1 VKASELKKGMI
12 IMEGGDL
19 LAVIEMEHRTPG
31 NLRAIYQ
38 ATLKNI
44 VNGKMVNKRFSPA
57 DTVEKADLESKKVQY
72 LYADHSGYH
81 FMDTSSYE
89 AIALSTEMVGPSKGY
104 LKENLEAEVLY
115 YDHRPV
121 TIELPISVALKITES
136 APGAKGDTSGRALKP
151 ATLETGL
158 VVNVPLFIEEGET
171 ILVDTRTGNYLG
183 RA

>member
-1 VKASELKKGMI
+1 MKASELKRGMI
-12 IMEGGDL
+12 IRENGEL
-19 LAVIEMEHRTPG
+19 LVVIEMEHRTPG

-44 VNGKMVNKRFSPA
+44 LSGKMVNKRFSPA
-57 DTVEKADLESKKVQY
+57 DSVEKADLDTKKMQY
-72 LYADHSGYH
+72 LYSDQSGFH
-81 FMDTSSYE
+81 FMDMANYE
-89 AIALSTEMVGPSKGY
+89 SIALEVELVGKTKDF
-104 LKENLEAEVLY
+104 LKENLEVEVLY
-115 YDHRPV
+115 YEHNPV
-121 TIELPISVALKITES
+121 AIEVPVSVGLKIVES

-171 ILVDTRTGNYLG
+171 VLVDTRTGEYLG